1 MRNIKTGGRRGA
13 PPRRGRTT
21 RRPTRT
27 RGRTTVRRS
36 ASRRNGRNSHRH
48 GGHQLSLS
56 KVLTGAVLIAVF
68 GIGAYLLGAF
78 KSISETNAVSLQL
91 VYSALTANES
101 GFVLP
106 EAVDNNLLQIGLAHQ
121 RIALT
126 RVDSTG
132 EVTTTVI
139 DLTPRT
145 GDSPKDP
152 VLKVTDRAVPAIDAK
167 IAGIEKTINSSPAT
181 TGDRALYSG
190 LTKIAFTNAPVT
202 IISSGLDLANPDNF
216 RDLNWRVPAEDVLA
230 NVRKS
235 GALAALHS
243 PVTFVVVPT
252 AGSQPQLG
260 QAQKNYRQTVWTSLL
275 TASGATTVTFL
286 EADGT
291 VASSST
297 PAPVVAVPGMPGT
310 PIQAVRNPANPKTTT
325 CTLPSTYFIVNTP
338 KLIDPVKTKQDLTA
352 CVLDAQAAGATFA
365 LDGWTSYEGPL
376 TLAGKPAIDDPG
388 SRKLSDARVQA
399 IADLLVNE
407 LGVPRSKITHL
418 TGHGNVDQPN
428 HDPRSAENRV
438 VVISYVTK

>member
-1 MRNIKTGGRRGA
+1 MPTTRTRGHRGA
-13 PPRRGRTT
+13 PPRRGRTPH
-21 RRPTRT
+21 RPPRIP
-27 RGRTTVRRS
+27 GRPRVRRS
-36 ASRRNGRNSHRH
+36 ASRRSGRTGHRH
-48 GGHQLSLS
+48 GGHQLSLN
-56 KVLTGAVLIAVF
+56 KVLIGAVLVAVL
-68 GIGAYLLGAF
+68 GVGAYLLGAF
-78 KSISETNAVSLQL
+78 KSISETNAVALQL
-91 VYSALTANES
+91 VYSALTTNES
-101 GFVLP
+101 GVALP
-106 EAVDNNLLQIGLAHQ
+106 AAVSNDLLQIGLAHQ

-152 VLKVTDRAVPAIDAK
+152 VLKVTDRAVPAIAAK

-202 IISSGLDLANPDNF
+202 LISSGLDLANPDNF
-216 RDLNWRVPAEDVLA
+216 RDLNWTVPAQDVLA
-230 NVRKS
+230 NVKKA
-235 GALAALHS
+235 GALAALHG

-260 QAQKNYRQTVWTSLL
+260 QAQKNYRQTVWTALL
-275 TASGATTVTFL
+275 TGSGATSVTFL
-286 EADGT
+286 DSDGT

-297 PAPVVAVPGMPGT
+297 PAPAVTIPGMPGT
-310 PIQAVRNPANPKTTT
+310 PIQPARNPANPKTAT
-325 CTLPSTYFIVNTP
+325 CTLPSTYFVVNTP
-338 KLIDPVKTKQDLTA
+338 KLIDPAKTKQDLTA
-352 CVLDAQAAGATFA
+352 CVRDAQAAGATFA
-365 LDGWTSYEGPL
+365 LDGWTSYEGTL
-376 TLAGKPAIDDPG
+376 TSAGKPAIDDPA
-388 SRKLSDARVQA
+388 SRKLSDARVRA

-428 HDPRSAENRV
+428 PDPRSAENRV
-438 VVISYVTK
+438 VVITYVTK